1 MNSNLRIPIL
11 KRSSYYFLTWKT
23 MNEIDK
29 KLYELFADKTLSEG
43 CVIKNKAFYN
53 DNVTWIIRSVVSIR
67 FFSEDVLS
75 VRAKVFWKKDSN
87 EENIS
92 FNNIE
97 ILWHEPHLHDVFRLS
112 KEKLLFPLVQ
122 TEDFTNYYIGIAWE
136 NTPYREIPYNPA
148 ITLLKQEESTKQAII
163 DLFKN

>member
-1 MNSNLRIPIL
+1 
-11 KRSSYYFLTWKT
+11 

-43 CVIKNKAFYN
+43 CKIYLHWFSASVIQFTGKNLKVWR
-53 DNVTWIIRSVVSIR
+53 DNWYRNYPYPLHIWDI
-67 FFSEDVLS
+67 ED
-75 VRAKVFWKKDSN
+75 KK
-87 EENIS
+87 
-92 FNNIE
+92 NIE
-97 ILWHEPHLHDVFRLS
+97 ILWHPPQLHDVFRLS
-112 KEKLLFPLVQ
+112 KEKWLFPLVQ